1 MKSFHGN
8 AALFC
13 FALFSVSR
21 GHIDPLPTEW
31 RHSSQLGEHFFS
43 IAEVIGFEYRGS
55 HLKSRGLKKAV
66 NLKTVPGTSQRFDG
80 ELYHFVSLVES
91 LQN

>member
-1 MKSFHGN
+1 ML
-8 AALFC
+8 LFFVLRC
-13 FALFSVSR
+13 FVLFSVSR

-31 RHSSQLGEHFFS
+31 RHSSQLGEHFSS
-43 IAEVIGFEYRGS
+43 IAEVMGLNTVEATLNPGA
-55 HLKSRGLKKAV
+55 LKKVV
-66 NLKTVPGTSQRFDG
+66 NLKTVPVTSQRFDG